1 MVLSDVDI
9 GGHVSTEPVNQNG
22 PRVYSPDFVHL
33 LRTTQQIQYQLSQ
46 MADQKANLLMGTTFV
61 IFTITIGQ
69 AKTTTG
75 PAVALLIL
83 GAAAF
88 LSALLAVMAVLP
100 STKVPPRP
108 DGPANLLFFG
118 SFSQLTEDEF
128 VALMLKTVQTHDAV
142 FEAFAHDIYQ
152 NGRVLARKKYRLLG
166 YAYKVLVVGLICSFV
181 AFILH
186 FAAGIG

>member
-1 MVLSDVDI
+1 MSA
-9 GGHVSTEPVNQNG
+9 EPASQTG
-22 PRVYSPDFVHL
+22 PRIYAPDFVHL

-61 IFTITIGQ
+61 IFTITLGQ
-69 AKTTTG
+69 AKSGNGPTT
-75 PAVALLIL
+75 ALLIL

-128 VALMLKTVQTHDAV
+128 VARMLKTVQSHDAV

-152 NGRVLARKKYRLLG
+152 NGRVLALKKYRLLG
-166 YAYKVLVVGLICSFV
+166 YAYKVLVVGLVGSAIAFV
-181 AFILH
+181 LH
-186 FAAGIG
+186 IAAGIG

>member
-1 MVLSDVDI
+1 M
-9 GGHVSTEPVNQNG
+9 STEPVNQNG
-22 PRVYSPDFVHL
+22 PRIYSPDFVHL
-33 LRTTQQIQYQLSQ
+33 LRTTQSIQYQLSQ

-61 IFTITIGQ
+61 IFTITLGQ
-69 AKTTTG
+69 IKG
-75 PAVALLIL
+75 GNQPPLALLIL
-83 GAAAF
+83 GGAAF

-108 DGPANLLFFG
+108 NGPANLLFFG
-118 SFSQLTEDEF
+118 SFSQLSEDEF

-166 YAYKVLVVGLICSFV
+166 YAYKVLVIGLILSFI